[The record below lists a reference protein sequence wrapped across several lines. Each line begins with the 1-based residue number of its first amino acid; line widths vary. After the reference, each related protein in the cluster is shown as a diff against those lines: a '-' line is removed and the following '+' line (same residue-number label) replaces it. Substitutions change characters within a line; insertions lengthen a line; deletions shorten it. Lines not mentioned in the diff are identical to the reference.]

1 MRRKNSLP
9 HGLTPRLLDR
19 DAAATYCGV
28 SVPHFLEHVPVDPVE
43 IGKKK
48 LWDRMMIDRWL
59 DSSQSAGQASPDQW
73 NQALDEL

>member
-1 MRRKNSLP
+1 MKKGALP
-9 HGLTPRLLDR
+9 SGLHPRLLSR
-19 DAAATYCGV
+19 DAAAAYCGV

-48 LWDRMMIDRWL
+48 LWDRLMIDRWL
-59 DSSQSAGQASPDQW
+59 DSSQNGGQILRDQW